1 MTDAAAVEAAIADA
15 HRREWAWV
23 LAATVRVARDL
34 DLAEDCVQEAYA
46 SALRTW
52 PGAGIPDNPAAWLT
66 TTARRRAIDEM
77 RRDASLRSRLPLLVE
92 PAAALDEGTARER
105 QEEREHMGDEED
117 ALRAVLP
124 DERLRLIFICCH
136 PALAQEAQVAL
147 TLRLVCGV
155 PVPDI
160 ARAFL
165 VSEATMAARITRAKK
180 KISTARIPYRM
191 PPPDELPDRLRGALA
206 VIHLLFTTGH
216 TAPSGASLV
225 RADLVDRAMHLARM
239 LRELM
244 PASTD
249 VHGLYALLLVT
260 DARRATRVDP
270 DGRLVRLADQDRS
283 RWDGRAL
290 AEADE
295 VIVDCLR
302 AGPPGRYV
310 LQAAIAA
317 LYAEAPTYDETDW
330 PQIIAL
336 YDRLTVLWPS
346 PIVAL
351 NRAVPLAMVAG
362 PETALAEV
370 ERLERDGRLSGY
382 HYLPAIKADLL
393 RRLGRADEAGEAYRQ
408 ALALASNEA
417 ERAFLAAQ
425 VAGLLPVA
433 GAGVGDDDRQ
443 GRDEERDHGHDHG
456 REDREAPDQRPGQ
469 HNQDQADAHH
479 GEVGPP
485 PGGQAERSRLTRAAA
500 RRRRAVRRSAVTR
513 FLRHRGH
520 PLPRHAESLS
530 PRSAVYPRCRF
541 LRRGA
546 RRPAR
551 PGG

>member
-1 MTDAAAVEAAIADA
+1 MTDFAAVEAAIADA

-46 SALRTW
+46 AALRTW
-52 PGAGIPDNPAAWLT
+52 AGAGIPDNPAAWLT
-66 TTARRRAIDEM
+66 TTARRRAIDQL

-92 PAAALDEGTARER
+92 PAGAPGETAARER
-105 QEEREHMGDEED
+105 GHTEGEED

-155 PVPDI
+155 AVPDI

-191 PPPDELPDRLRGALA
+191 PSPGELPDRLRGALA

-225 RADLVDRAMHLARM
+225 RADLVDRAMYLARM
-239 LRELM
+239 LRDLM
-244 PASTD
+244 PAGTD

-260 DARRATRVDP
+260 DARRATRVDAE
-270 DGRLVRLADQDRS
+270 GCLVRLEDQDRS
-283 RWDGRAL
+283 RWDRAAL
-290 AEADE
+290 AEAHD
-295 VIVDCLR
+295 VIVGCLR

-310 LQAAIAA
+310 LQAAIAS
-317 LYAEAPTYDETDW
+317 LYAEAPAYDQTDW

-336 YDRLTVLWPS
+336 YDRLMIVWPS

-362 PETALAEV
+362 PEAALAEV

-382 HYLPAIKADLL
+382 QYLPAVKAELL
-393 RRLGRADEAGEAYRQ
+393 SRLGRAGEAADAYRR
-408 ALALASNEA
+408 ALALATNEA
-417 ERAFLAAQ
+417 ERAFLVKQ
-425 VAGLLPVA
+425 LAG
-433 GAGVGDDDRQ
+433 
-443 GRDEERDHGHDHG
+443 
-456 REDREAPDQRPGQ
+456 
-469 HNQDQADAHH
+469 
-479 GEVGPP
+479 
-485 PGGQAERSRLTRAAA
+485 
-500 RRRRAVRRSAVTR
+500 
-513 FLRHRGH
+513 
-520 PLPRHAESLS
+520 
-530 PRSAVYPRCRF
+530 
-541 LRRGA
+541 
-546 RRPAR
+546 
-551 PGG
+551 